1 MSIYYWRRLRPLSS
15 FLFTAVFPHWGC
27 DCRISKSCVCVQAMQ
42 ERTRIIPIDIT
53 LSIVYKLNRRNHYG
67 LSMML
72 AGSVIF
78 FLSSVAVSFPSPCP
92 PSYKLPLD
100 YTTFLS
106 QNEIFIKSLG
116 LHWLTFFKSSWTGVL
131 A

>member
-92 PSYKLPLD
+92 HHINYPWITLLSFLKTKFSLSPLG
-100 YTTFLS
+100 YIGWHFL
-106 QNEIFIKSLG
+106 NHHELEF
-116 LHWLTFFKSSWTGVL
+116 
-131 A
+131 